1 MPATRGAG
9 PGARRK
15 RSSIVPKDV
24 PPSHFMGMRS
34 LAPLGLVCFLQF
46 SVTAAPA
53 ATFTVTNTND
63 SGPGSLRQAILDANA
78 APGADTIAFNIPEA
92 GVHTISP
99 LSPLPALTDDAGVTI
114 DGYTQPGSSPN
125 TLAIGDDA
133 VLLIELNGALAG
145 SFPVGIAVQSSSNSI
160 RGLVINRFYRG
171 ILVQRSSNSV
181 TGCFVGSD
189 PTGSIP
195 RGNRGGIDLSMVL
208 VISGVADF
216 STKLGRSEVV
226 PPLTNLS
233 IGGTDRGARNL
244 VSGNLEFG
252 VGGFGIADSI
262 VEGNYIGTTKTG
274 MASLANGSEGVIF
287 TFSSKV
293 TIGGS
298 AFGAGN
304 LISGNAGSGIALG
317 PGLQMVIQG
326 NFVGTNEVS
335 LN

>member
-114 DGYTQPGSSPN
+114 DGYTQPGSSAN
-125 TLAIGDDA
+125 TLPIGNDA
-133 VLLIELNGALAG
+133 VLTIEIDGTAAGGFVNGLR
-145 SFPVGIAVQSSSNSI
+145 VQGTNATV
-160 RGLVINRFYRG
+160 RGLVINRFALSG
-171 ILVQRSSNSV
+171 ILIASGYGHHVG
-181 TGCFVGSD
+181 GCF
-189 PTGSIP
+189 
-195 RGNRGGIDLSMVL
+195 
-208 VISGVADF
+208 
-216 STKLGRSEVV
+216 LG
-226 PPLTNLS
+226 T
-233 IGGTDRGARNL
+233 
-244 VSGNLEFG
+244 
-252 VGGFGIADSI
+252 
-262 VEGNYIGTTKTG
+262 
-274 MASLANGSEGVIF
+274 
-287 TFSSKV
+287 
-293 TIGGS
+293 
-298 AFGAGN
+298 
-304 LISGNAGSGIALG
+304 
-317 PGLQMVIQG
+317 
-326 NFVGTNEVS
+326 
-335 LN
+335 